1 MRYGMPTR
9 EQYRKEEIG
18 KEDQLKAA
26 GIRNKRER
34 RTGFKLKVVLL
45 VISAFGRGIKEI
57 LKQLENTF
65 EKDDLCERIVTKA

>member
-45 VISAFGRGIKEI
+45 VIRAFGRGIKEI

-65 EKDDLCERIVTKA
+65 KKDDLCERIVAKV

>member
-34 RTGFKLKVVLL
+34 RPGFKLKVVLL

-57 LKQLENTF
+57 LKQLERMICVKGSWQKCRKQF
-65 EKDDLCERIVTKA
+65 